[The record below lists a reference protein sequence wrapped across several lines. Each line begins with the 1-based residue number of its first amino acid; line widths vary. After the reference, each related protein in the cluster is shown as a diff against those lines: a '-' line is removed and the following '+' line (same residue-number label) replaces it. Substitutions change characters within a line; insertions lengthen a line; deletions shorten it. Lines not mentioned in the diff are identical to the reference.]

1 MTLDLTT
8 ISVLIGVIGGI
19 LGILNQLS
27 TMRRQQDEALR
38 NQATRDKE
46 MDDRMKRIEE
56 RLTEHNNYAKLF
68 SDAKEGISQVKESI
82 VAMQTDIKWIKEET
96 KK

>member
-1 MTLDLTT
+1 MTLDMTT

-19 LGILNQLS
+19 LGILNQLNS
-27 TMRRQQDEALR
+27 MRKQQDEALR

-68 SDAKEGISQVKESI
+68 SDVKESI
-82 VAMQTDIKWIKEET
+82 VEMQTDIKWIKEET

>member
-19 LGILNQLS
+19 LGILNQIS
-27 TMRRQQDEALR
+27 TMRKQQDEALR

-56 RLTEHNNYAKLF
+56 RLDSHNSYAKKFASLTE
-68 SDAKEGISQVKESI
+68 AI
-82 VAMQTDIKWIKEET
+82 VEMKTDIKWIKEQ
-96 KK
+96 K

>member
-19 LGILNQLS
+19 LGILNQLNS
-27 TMRRQQDEALR
+27 MKKQQEEVIRA
-38 NQATRDKE
+38 QASRDKE

-56 RLTEHNNYAKLF
+56 RLDSHNSYAEKFASLTG
-68 SDAKEGISQVKESI
+68 AI
-82 VAMQTDIKWIKEET
+82 VEMKTDIKWIKEQ
-96 KK
+96 K

>member
-68 SDAKEGISQVKESI
+68 SEVKESI
-82 VAMQTDIKWIKEET
+82 VEMQTDIKWIKEEA

>member
-19 LGILNQLS
+19 LGILNQLNS
-27 TMRRQQDEALR
+27 MKKQQEEVIRA
-38 NQATRDKE
+38 QASRDKE

-56 RLTEHNNYAKLF
+56 RLDSHNSYAEKFASLTEA
-68 SDAKEGISQVKESI
+68 I
-82 VAMQTDIKWIKEET
+82 VEMKTDIKWIKEQ
-96 KK
+96 K

>member
-19 LGILNQLS
+19 LGILNQVNA
-27 TMRRQQDEALR
+27 MRKQQEEVIRQQA
-38 NQATRDKE
+38 ARDKE

-68 SDAKEGISQVKESI
+68 SEVKESI
-82 VAMQTDIKWIKEET
+82 VEMQTDIKWIKEEA

>member
-1 MTLDLTT
+1 MTFDLTT

-27 TMRRQQDEALR
+27 NMRKQQEEVIR
-38 NQATRDKE
+38 SQASRDKD

-56 RLTEHNNYAKLF
+56 RLDSHNSYAEKFASLTEA
-68 SDAKEGISQVKESI
+68 I
-82 VAMQTDIKWIKEET
+82 VEMKTDIKWIKEQ
-96 KK
+96 K

>member
-27 TMRRQQDEALR
+27 TMRKQQDEALR

-56 RLTEHNNYAKLF
+56 RLDSHNSYAEKFASLTG
-68 SDAKEGISQVKESI
+68 AI
-82 VAMQTDIKWIKEET
+82 VEMKTDIKWIKEQ
-96 KK
+96 K

>member
-19 LGILNQLS
+19 LGTLNQIS
-27 TMRRQQDEALR
+27 TMRKQQEEALR

-68 SDAKEGISQVKESI
+68 SDAKQSISEVKESI
-82 VAMQTDIKWIKEET
+82 VAMQTDIKWIKEES

>member
-19 LGILNQLS
+19 LGILNQIS
-27 TMRRQQDEALR
+27 TMRKQQDEALR

-56 RLTEHNNYAKLF
+56 RLDSHNSYAEKIASLTEA
-68 SDAKEGISQVKESI
+68 I
-82 VAMQTDIKWIKEET
+82 VEMKTDIKWIKEQ
-96 KK
+96 K

>member
-19 LGILNQLS
+19 LGILNQIS
-27 TMRRQQDEALR
+27 TMRKQQEEALR

-56 RLTEHNNYAKLF
+56 RLDSHNSYAEKFASLTG
-68 SDAKEGISQVKESI
+68 AI
-82 VAMQTDIKWIKEET
+82 VEMKTDIKWIKEQ
-96 KK
+96 K

>member
-19 LGILNQLS
+19 LGILNQIS
-27 TMRRQQDEALR
+27 TMRKQQDEALR

-68 SDAKEGISQVKESI
+68 SDVKESI
-82 VAMQTDIKWIKEET
+82 VEMQTDIKWIKEES

>member
-1 MTLDLTT
+1 MTLDLPT

-56 RLTEHNNYAKLF
+56 RLDSHNSYAEKFASLTEA
-68 SDAKEGISQVKESI
+68 I
-82 VAMQTDIKWIKEET
+82 VEMKTDIKWIKEQ
-96 KK
+96 K

>member
-68 SDAKEGISQVKESI
+68 SDVKESI
-82 VAMQTDIKWIKEET
+82 VEMQTDIRWIKEES

>member
-68 SDAKEGISQVKESI
+68 SDVKESI
-82 VAMQTDIKWIKEET
+82 VEMQTDIKWIKEET

>member
-19 LGILNQLS
+19 LGILNQVNA
-27 TMRRQQDEALR
+27 MKKQQEEVIR
-38 NQATRDKE
+38 TQATRDKE

-68 SDAKEGISQVKESI
+68 SDAKESISQVKESI
-82 VAMQTDIKWIKEET
+82 VAMQTDIKWIKEQ
-96 KK
+96 K

>member
-19 LGILNQLS
+19 LGILNQIS
-27 TMRRQQDEALR
+27 TMRKQQDEALR

-68 SDAKEGISQVKESI
+68 SDVKESI
-82 VAMQTDIKWIKEET
+82 VEMQTDIRWIKEES